1 MAEDWAGIATDIATA
16 IASVGF
22 TATLETV
29 TGTTGPE
36 YDPTSTTVVNV
47 PVTVID
53 DQIKRA
59 DAEGLVTARTRML
72 TLAATVTPVKGWRI
86 QVRGE
91 WHRIAEVFPLAPG
104 GVDLLFDV
112 ALEG

>member
-1 MAEDWAGIATDIATA
+1 MAEDWAGIATEIAAA

-22 TATLETV
+22 TATLEQP
-29 TGTTGPE
+29 GTQTGPE
-36 YDPTSTTVVNV
+36 YDPTFGTATTYS
-47 PVTVID
+47 VTVID

-72 TLAATVTPVKGWRI
+72 TLAATVAPVKGWRI